1 MEKRKPG
8 RPKSK
13 EPIKDKRLSV
23 KITEKMLTDCQ
34 QICIK
39 HNITYVDI
47 IEKGL
52 EYWSKKQ

>member
-13 EPIKDKRLSV
+13 GPIKDKRISV
-23 KITEKMLTDCQ
+23 KVTEYTLNKCREVCL
-34 QICIK
+34 K
-39 HNITYVDI
+39 HDITYVDI

-52 EYWSKKQ
+52 EYWSRK

>member
-13 EPIKDKRLSV
+13 EPIKDKRMSV
-23 KITEKMLTDCQ
+23 KITEKMLSDCQ
-34 QICIK
+34 HICIK

-52 EYWSKKQ
+52 EYWTNK